1 MMRRLLLCLTAAL
14 LVASCTTGK
23 RQLLPDLAPMS
34 DRSGIQGKCTAMF
47 PEGRWQFVHTIA
59 FQMANGGD
67 GTALGVVVLAGREIN
82 CALMTVEGLTLFE
95 ARSAD
100 GEALQVMRAV
110 PPFDNREFAAGLMR
124 DIRTIFFQPAGEGH
138 YGRLP
143 GNAPVCRYIAA
154 GQVTDILPRE
164 DGCWR
169 LDTYSD
175 RVRTRSIQT
184 RSCKTVDTAILPE
197 FLELVADG
205 PAGYTLNMHLVS
217 AERLQPVN

>member
-1 MMRRLLLCLTAAL
+1 MRRLLLCLATVL
-14 LVASCTTGK
+14 LIASCTSGT

-34 DRSGIQGKCTAMF
+34 GRNGIQGQCTAMF
-47 PEGRWQFVHTIA
+47 PEGRWQFVHAIS
-59 FQMANGGD
+59 FQMTNGNT

-95 ARSAD
+95 ARSAG
-100 GEALQVMRAV
+100 GEDLQVMRAV

-124 DIRTIFFQPAGEGH
+124 DIRTIFFQPAGEGR

-143 GNAPVCRYIAA
+143 GNVPVCRYVAA

-175 RVRTRSIQT
+175 RIRTRSIRT
-184 RSCKTVDTAILPE
+184 RSCRTVDTAVLPE

>member
-1 MMRRLLLCLTAAL
+1 MMRRLLLCLTTAF
-14 LVASCTTGK
+14 LVASCTTGTK
-23 RQLLPDLAPMS
+23 QLLPDLPPMS
-34 DRSGIQGKCTAMF
+34 GRSGIQGKCTAMF

-59 FQMANGGD
+59 FHMANGNA
-67 GTALGVVVLAGREIN
+67 GTALGVVVLAGGEVN

-95 ARSAD
+95 ARSAGGGD
-100 GEALQVMRAV
+100 LQVMRAI

-175 RVRTRSIQT
+175 RVRTRSIRT
-184 RSCKTVDTAILPE
+184 RSCRTVDTAVLPE

-217 AERLQPVN
+217 AERLQPAI